1 MKDENS
7 FLHDFIKGEMYL
19 QNPPMEM
26 DEFIKYCEKLGV
38 KTSKN
43 ELEFYEKEK
52 LLFPI
57 FRIERTIQ
65 ESEWIKINIEGKGE
79 SWKQACD
86 GLKDGETEIERCKKK
101 YYPSYDFS
109 EGDKDLLL
117 SYFEEGYLFD
127 PALKAF
133 QDWTNFLG
141 EELEDCGQKIV
152 SYYSSFQIFWLE
164 RIKEISEIR
173 FSHNLTCFN
182 VGDCN
187 LSAENGRIFLS
198 ANLNL
203 NIEISDKEG
212 IPLSGGEIYRPLDH
226 QEAYINWFKN
236 KLNWE
241 NKKKKLLNEYE
252 GFNKIL
258 KFLLSVQS
266 IYFPYARSGRES
278 ILVAG
283 DLKKWLELKRNI
295 DFKSMFK
302 ISDSKIEDVAKWYRK
317 ISKES
322 KKLLGIKEDDW
333 IQLWKSIALSKKD
346 KLEGLVRLGLEYL
359 QWALMLKKIIGDY
372 SGEKIWDID
381 EIDDFSDDGIIQFDP
396 LKMTHLG
403 RSRREYRNERY
414 SDETKNYYN
423 DRYKRLFYLAN
434 DFGLDYQP
442 RILIFLEGQTEE
454 IILPKFFNMIYRNS
468 PENFGVEFININS
481 ISNFFGQK
489 ISIKNANGK
498 YRKGFINNFKHLISY
513 NLEKWQMIPF
523 FVGDAENNILSL
535 LKNEISIAYNG
546 NQYPFP
552 GEWQYLWGITNNNNP
567 FFGKDFEMAN
577 FNDEEIAASI
587 STVLNKEILPTEI
600 KKNREIGHGI
610 KQLGKE
616 VDKQKILINTK
627 LAENLFN
634 QCEKGKNKEISE
646 RPVFK
651 VINIIR
657 KLASLNHPPVNRKIE
672 LKNIK
677 YFEGILKK
685 REESMPICPYYKTE
699 MKSYQ
704 DREKR
709 LTRGQAPP
717 VQFPIIWCNHKN
729 SAQRKNEKG
738 ELACKGEIGKISS
751 CPLIKNQQ

>member
-7 FLHDFIKGEMYL
+7 FLYGFIKGEMYL
-19 QNPPMEM
+19 QNPPMEA
-26 DEFIKYCEKLGV
+26 DKFIKHCEKLGV

-43 ELEFYEKEK
+43 ELEFFEKEK

-86 GLKDGETEIERCKKK
+86 GLKDGEKEIERCKEK
-101 YYPSYDFS
+101 YYPSYNFT

-117 SYFEEGYLFD
+117 SYFEEGHLFD
-127 PALKAF
+127 SAQKEF
-133 QDWTNFLG
+133 QDWTYFLG

-152 SYYSSFQIFWLE
+152 SYYSTFQIFWLE
-164 RIKEISEIR
+164 KIKEINEIR
-173 FSHNLTCFN
+173 FSHNSTCFN

-198 ANLNL
+198 AKLNL
-203 NIEISDKEG
+203 NIEISDKEE
-212 IPLSGGEIYRPLDH
+212 IHLSEGEIYRLLDH
-226 QEAYINWFKN
+226 QEGYINGFKN
-236 KLNWE
+236 KFNWE
-241 NKKKKLLNEYE
+241 NKKKKILNEYE
-252 GFNKIL
+252 DFNKIL

-266 IYFPYARSGRES
+266 IYYPYAKSGRES
-278 ILVAG
+278 IVVAG

-295 DFKSMFK
+295 DFESMFK

-317 ISKES
+317 FSKES
-322 KKLLGIKEDDW
+322 KKLLGIEEDDW
-333 IQLWKSIALSKKD
+333 IQLWKSIDLSKKD
-346 KLEGLVRLGLEYL
+346 KLEGFIRLGLEYL

-372 SGEKIWDID
+372 SGEKIWDVD
-381 EIDDFSDDGIIQFDP
+381 EIDDFSDNGILQFD
-396 LKMTHLG
+396 LSKMNQLG
-403 RSRREYRNERY
+403 PSRRERREEKY
-414 SDETKNYYN
+414 SDENRNYYY

-442 RILIFLEGQTEE
+442 RVMVFLEGKTEE
-454 IILPKFFNMIYRNS
+454 IFLPKIFNMMYRNS
-468 PENFGVEFININS
+468 PENFG
-481 ISNFFGQK
+481 QK
-489 ISIKNANGK
+489 ISIKDIKDTNGK
-498 YRKGFINNFKHLISY
+498 YIKGFINNFNHLISY

-523 FVGDAENNILSL
+523 FIGDAENNILSL
-535 LKNEISIAYNG
+535 LNNEISIAYNG

-577 FNDEEIAASI
+577 FSDEEIAVAI
-587 STVLNKEILPTEI
+587 NIVLNKDILPTEI
-600 KKNREIGHGI
+600 KKNREIGNGI
-610 KQLGKE
+610 KQLDKE

-634 QCEKGKNKEISE
+634 QYEKGKNKWISE
-646 RPVFK
+646 RPIFK

-657 KLASLNHPPVNRKIE
+657 KLASLNNPPVNRKNE

-685 REESMPICPYYKTE
+685 MIVGSES
-699 MKSYQ
+699 
-704 DREKR
+704 
-709 LTRGQAPP
+709 A
-717 VQFPIIWCNHKN
+717 
-729 SAQRKNEKG
+729 
-738 ELACKGEIGKISS
+738 
-751 CPLIKNQQ
+751 